1 MTFECGDGNFFYWW
15 TEGKPILKDE
25 IKILKS
31 YELPNDASNDW
42 IASQRFSQRN

>member
-1 MTFECGDGNFFYWW
+1 MVTFSTGGQRE
-15 TEGKPILKDE
+15 KPILKDE

-42 IASQRFSQRN
+42 IASQRFSQRNWTLPKN